1 LEATHEIPSRIIN
14 GLKSVQLFTSL
25 EPDILIVCGAPILAA
40 PILAVPS
47 VNTVNVHFGV
57 APEYRGQDSLFW
69 TLYRRDY
76 DRIGFTLHV
85 VDEGIDSGPILAR
98 GYPALARRDSEATL
112 WAKCARMAV
121 DTCVELMQQ
130 AEARPLQSL
139 SQTSRHP
146 LIRAR
151 DRTIWKDMNLL
162 WRRWIFAQRLP
173 VRPER
178 IERIFAGQ
186 HQRGVTAV

>member
-1 LEATHEIPSRIIN
+1 M
-14 GLKSVQLFTSL
+14 
-25 EPDILIVCGAPILAA
+25 
-40 PILAVPS
+40 
-47 VNTVNVHFGV
+47 HFGV

-130 AEARPLQSL
+130 AEGATASIAFPNVAASPYPRTRSYDLERHESSVETMDIRTTPARS
-139 SQTSRHP
+139 TGAD
-146 LIRAR
+146 RANLCRTAPARR
-151 DRTIWKDMNLL
+151 DRSLT
-162 WRRWIFAQRLP
+162 
-173 VRPER
+173 V
-178 IERIFAGQ
+178 AG
-186 HQRGVTAV
+186 HGR